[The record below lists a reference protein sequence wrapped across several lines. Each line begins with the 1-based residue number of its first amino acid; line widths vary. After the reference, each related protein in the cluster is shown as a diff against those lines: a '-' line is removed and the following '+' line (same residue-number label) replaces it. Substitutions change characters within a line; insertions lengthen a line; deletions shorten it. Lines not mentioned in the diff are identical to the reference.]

1 MAEVPM
7 IEPDSVRQV
16 KDLHRQGWGTKRI
29 ARELGLA
36 RNTVKRYLRLGA
48 AAERQERPAARC
60 LDAEGVAL
68 AVKLF
73 DTEAQ
78 GNAVVLTELLHARGY
93 DVGLR
98 TVQQTVQH
106 RRRELRAQELATV
119 RYETSLR
126 RSRRSHGLATST
138 C

>member
-1 MAEVPM
+1 
-7 IEPDSVRQV
+7 
-16 KDLHRQGWGTKRI
+16 
-29 ARELGLA
+29 
-36 RNTVKRYLRLGA
+36 
-48 AAERQERPAARC
+48 
-60 LDAEGVAL
+60 VAL